1 MTFKEDIMFSKI
13 SEALEVIRNGKLV
26 VLVDDENEEN
36 NGVLVA
42 LSELITKES
51 INFMTKHGAGI
62 IYAAL
67 EENRF
72 EELNLP
78 KLVDGSGVSNRNE
91 FSISLDHES
100 TINGASAEDKAVTVK
115 KLIEAGETRQNFRIP
130 GNIFPCKAA
139 TGGVLKKAANVEGAV
154 DLAKLSGL
162 YPSAV
167 ITQILNEDGS
177 IAKLADIKS
186 LAEENNLKLVSIEDI
201 IAYRRESE
209 CYVTKEAEANLPTA
223 YGDFRM
229 VGFVNKLNGE
239 HHVALV
245 KGDISEEDEV
255 LVRVHSEC
263 LTGDAFHSL
272 KCDCGEQLAAA
283 LNTIEKE
290 GKGVLLYL
298 RQEGR
303 GIGLINK
310 IKAYKLQEEGLDTE
324 EANIALGFPADM
336 RDYGIGAQILREL
349 KVRKVRL
356 MTNNP
361 KKLVGIKGHGI
372 EVLERVPL
380 IMDTNLHNE
389 RYFKTKKEKMGHL
402 F

>member
-1 MTFKEDIMFSKI
+1 MFSKI
-13 SEALEVIRNGKLV
+13 SEAIEVIKNGKLV

-78 KLVDGSGVSNRNE
+78 KLVDGSGVSSRNE

-100 TINGASAEDKAVTVK
+100 TTNGASAEERAITVK
-115 KLIEAGETRQNFRIP
+115 KLIQSGETRQNFRIP

-186 LAEENNLKLVSIEDI
+186 LAEENNLKIVSIEDI

>member
-1 MTFKEDIMFSKI
+1 MFSKVENAVEDI
-13 SEALEVIRNGKLV
+13 KSGKVIIV
-26 VLVDDENEEN
+26 VDDDNVEN
-36 NGVLVA
+36 GGAFVMA
-42 LSELITKES
+42 SELAAREKV
-51 INFMTKHGAGI
+51 NFMMKHGAGLTYI
-62 IYAAL
+62 AL
-67 EENRF
+67 TEARI

-78 KLVDGSGVSNRNE
+78 QVLSSSKQVQSLDYNFSVDHVDVGSGVS
-91 FSISLDHES
+91 
-100 TINGASAEDKAVTVK
+100 AEDRAFTIR
-115 KLIEAGETRQNFRIP
+115 KLVDDGQTAGSFRIP
-130 GNIFPCKAA
+130 GHVFPIKAIK
-139 TGGVLKKAANVEGAV
+139 GGVLKRASNAEAAV
-154 DLAKLSGL
+154 DLAVSAGL
-162 YPSAV
+162 YPSGIISEV
-167 ITQILNEDGS
+167 LNEDGS
-177 IAKLADIKS
+177 IAKLPQLIEIAKEYDMKII
-186 LAEENNLKLVSIEDI
+186 SIEDL

-209 CYVTKEAEANLPTA
+209 CYVVREAEANLPTA
-223 YGDFRM
+223 YGDFKM

-245 KGDISEEDEV
+245 KGDIDVNDRV

-283 LNTIEKE
+283 LAAIEKE

-324 EANIALGFPADM
+324 EANLALGFPSDM
-336 RDYGIGAQILREL
+336 RDYGIGAQILSEL
-349 KVRKVRL
+349 NVKKIRL

-361 KKLVGIKGHGI
+361 KKIIGLKGHGI
-372 EVLERVPL
+372 EIVERVPL

-402 F
+402 Y

>member
-1 MTFKEDIMFSKI
+1 MFTKI
-13 SEALEVIRNGKLV
+13 SEAIEEIKNGKSII
-26 VLVDDENEEN
+26 LVDDENEEN
-36 NGVLVA
+36 SGVLLT
-42 LSELITKES
+42 LSDNINKEN
-51 INFMTKHGAGI
+51 INFMTKHGSGI
-62 IYAAL
+62 IYVAL
-67 EENRF
+67 KEDRF

-78 KLVDGSGVSNRNE
+78 KLVDGSGIKSRDE
-91 FSISLDHES
+91 YSISLDHES
-100 TINGASAEDKAVTVK
+100 TSSGVSAEDKATTIK
-115 KLIEAGETRQNFRIP
+115 MLIKRGETRRNFRIP
-130 GNIFPCKAA
+130 GSIFPRKAIN
-139 TGGVLKKAANVEGAV
+139 GGVLKRADNLEAAV
-154 DLAKLSGL
+154 DIAILSGS

-167 ITQILNEDGS
+167 LTQILNEDGTLS
-177 IAKLADIKS
+177 NLNDIRE
-186 LAEENNLKLVSIEDI
+186 LAEKYQLSIVSIEDL
-201 IAYRRESE
+201 IAYRRERE
-209 CYVTKEAEANLPTA
+209 CYVTKEAEANLPTE

-229 VGFVNKLNGE
+229 VGFVNRLNGE

-245 KGDISEEDEV
+245 KGDINEEDKV

-336 RDYGIGAQILREL
+336 RDYGIGAQILSEL
-349 KVRKVRL
+349 KVKKIRL

-361 KKLVGIKGHGI
+361 KKLVGLKGHGI
-372 EVLERVPL
+372 EVVERVPL
-380 IMDTNLHNE
+380 IMDTNLHNA

-402 F
+402 Y

>member
-1 MTFKEDIMFSKI
+1 MFTKIEDAIKDIKE
-13 SEALEVIRNGKLV
+13 GKLV
-26 VLVDDENEEN
+26 IVVDDDNKENT
-36 NGVLVA
+36 GVLVA
-42 LSELITKES
+42 SAERITKEVL
-51 INFMTKHGAGI
+51 NFMIKNGGGLI
-62 IYAAL
+62 SVAL
-67 EENRF
+67 TEERL

-78 KLVDGSGVSNRNE
+78 EIAEKTLEKGKGDYTLSIDYEEAKNGVDVQDRV
-91 FSISLDHES
+91 L
-100 TINGASAEDKAVTVK
+100 TIK
-115 KLIEAGETRQNFRIP
+115 KLIEPGISRKNFRVP
-130 GNIFPCKAA
+130 GHVFPIRTLK
-139 TGGVLKKAANVEGAV
+139 GGVLKRAARGEAIVDLATLAGLNPSGVVCEVLNDEGS
-154 DLAKLSGL
+154 LAKLSEL
-162 YPSAV
+162 VDLS
-167 ITQILNEDGS
+167 ITNNFS
-177 IAKLADIKS
+177 II
-186 LAEENNLKLVSIEDI
+186 SIEDL

-209 CYVTKEAEANLPTA
+209 CYVVREAEAGLPTA
-223 YGDFRM
+223 YGNFKM

-245 KGDISEEDEV
+245 KGDINEADEV

-283 LNTIEKE
+283 LAAIEKE

-310 IKAYKLQEEGLDTE
+310 IKAYKLQEEGMDTE

-336 RDYGIGAQILREL
+336 RDYGIGAQILSEL
-349 KVRKVRL
+349 KVRKIRL

-361 KKLVGIKGHGI
+361 KKIVGLKGHGI
-372 EVLERVPL
+372 NIVERVPL
-380 IMDTNLHNE
+380 VMETNLHNE

-402 F
+402 Y

>member
-1 MTFKEDIMFSKI
+1 
-13 SEALEVIRNGKLV
+13 
-26 VLVDDENEEN
+26 
-36 NGVLVA
+36 
-42 LSELITKES
+42 
-51 INFMTKHGAGI
+51 
-62 IYAAL
+62 
-67 EENRF
+67 
-72 EELNLP
+72 
-78 KLVDGSGVSNRNE
+78 
-91 FSISLDHES
+91 
-100 TINGASAEDKAVTVK
+100 
-115 KLIEAGETRQNFRIP
+115 
-130 GNIFPCKAA
+130 
-139 TGGVLKKAANVEGAV
+139 
-154 DLAKLSGL
+154 
-162 YPSAV
+162 
-167 ITQILNEDGS
+167 
-177 IAKLADIKS
+177 
-186 LAEENNLKLVSIEDI
+186 
-201 IAYRRESE
+201 
-209 CYVTKEAEANLPTA
+209 
-223 YGDFRM
+223 
-229 VGFVNKLNGE
+229 
-239 HHVALV
+239 LV